1 MWRPGKSD
9 EEIAVHTQTTSQ
21 PSPENTDVSQKK
33 SRCTGKDVGPRLHRR
48 PPTRQLA
55 NSIEQG
61 FGAGRGYK
69 VSADV
74 SRTNKHTKNPPY
86 LGLCV
91 THIVVDGNAQQLEQ
105 TKFEISW
112 LSARRK
118 RFDKYIGHVYYKW

>member
-1 MWRPGKSD
+1 MSSGDEPAVAQPGKSD

-21 PSPENTDVSQKK
+21 PSPENTHVSQKK

-48 PPTRQLA
+48 PPTRQVA

-74 SRTNKHTKNPPY
+74 SRTNKHTMNPPY

-91 THIVVDGNAQQLEQ
+91 THIVVDGLTVDLNAQQLE
-105 TKFEISW
+105 
-112 LSARRK
+112 LK
-118 RFDKYIGHVYYKW
+118 RAAA

>member
-1 MWRPGKSD
+1 MSSGDEPAVAHQPGKSD

-21 PSPENTDVSQKK
+21 PSPENTHVSQKK
-33 SRCTGKDVGPRLHRR
+33 SRCTGKDVGPRPHRR

-74 SRTNKHTKNPPY
+74 SRTNKHTMNPPY

-91 THIVVDGNAQQLEQ
+91 THIVVDLNAQQLVQ
-105 TKFEISW
+105 TNLNSQAFLQEKT
-112 LSARRK
+112 L
-118 RFDKYIGHVYYKW
+118 